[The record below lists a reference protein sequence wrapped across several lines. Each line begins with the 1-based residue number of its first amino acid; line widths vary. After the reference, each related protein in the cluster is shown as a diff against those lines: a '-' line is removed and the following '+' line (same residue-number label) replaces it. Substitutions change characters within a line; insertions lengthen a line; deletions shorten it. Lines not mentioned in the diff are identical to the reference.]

1 MRKLLLVIALTF
13 SSFFLYAQTFNVKGV
28 VTDAATGETLPGV
41 NVIVKNA
48 SKGDVTDFDG
58 NYRIPSVQKGAVL
71 VFSYLGYETK
81 EVIVDKET
89 INVALTESS
98 EKLDEIVVIGY
109 GTQRKKE
116 VTGAVSVVS
125 AEAIADM
132 NPVRVEQAIQG
143 QVAGVNITS
152 TSGAPGAALN
162 IRIRGVSTNGN
173 NAPLILVDGA
183 RITNLN
189 AINPSDIE
197 SINILKD
204 ATAGI
209 YGVQAANGV
218 ILITTKSGKKNT
230 DFKYNLHVVGG
241 FMQTTRRLPMLNA
254 TEYALLANEAFAANA
269 EPLPF
274 PDVSN
279 LGAGTDWQD
288 AIFQDAYIVTTE
300 ASVTKGNEKSNV
312 RLSLGNTSQ
321 DGIVGGGKST
331 FSRTNIRLNY
341 DLDITEKLKLKTSNF
356 SSHVVS
362 RDISRNALGSVLFN
376 AVNMPATTSIRNTDG
391 SLTYAPTT
399 GVGIEVINP
408 VAQVENTFN
417 KTWEDRF
424 SGSYWLTYD
433 VSDHLSVE
441 GRMQFNYGVVRAK
454 SYSPEAFFGAG
465 KVFNT
470 VVDEASLL
478 DSTNNTVVNESKT
491 EYKDYIFDAFVKYER
506 QFGDHDLKALLGMS
520 VSRSQGVFL
529 LNQTGFGANGT
540 TFRDFSVSTADSFQ
554 DNLELN
560 NTPRQFFDS
569 RLLSYFA
576 RVQYSYKDRYLL
588 SAVIRRD
595 GSSIFGPANKFG
607 YFPSASLG
615 WVISDE
621 PFFGESEIVNLLK
634 FRTSAGIIGNDQI
647 EQAFGFVSLING
659 EATYVFDDILTFG
672 QAIGNISN
680 PEIRWE
686 KQKTLDIGLEI
697 GLFDKVD
704 ITTDFFV
711 RETEDLLV
719 QPQVSGI
726 LGTGAPGSGPPFI
739 NAGTVQNRGVEFS
752 ISYRDNIG
760 DDFNFNVN
768 YNFTT
773 LQNEVLFVGTESG
786 FIPGGSFGVGQ
797 EPPSRMEAGFPIG
810 YFFGLQT
817 DGIFQNQAEVNA
829 HATQANAAPGDLR
842 YVDQNGDGVI
852 NGDDRVNLGDPFAD
866 ISMGLNISMNYKN
879 FDFSAYAFAS
889 LGNEI
894 VRNYERNQPLTNRT
908 VYYLDRW
915 TGEGTSNTFPR
926 VTTGANSNNLFSDF
940 YVEDGSFLRLQ
951 TVQLGYNLGDKTLS
965 KLGLSSAR
973 IYLSALNL
981 FTLTKYRGFD
991 PTVTVSEPIG
1001 AGIDGGFYPNP
1012 KQFLFGVNV
1021 NF

>member
-1 MRKLLLVIALTF
+1 MRKLLLVLALTF
-13 SSFFLYAQTFNVKGV
+13 SSMFLYAQTFNIKGV
-28 VTDAATGETLPGV
+28 VTDAVTGETLPGV
-41 NVIVKNA
+41 NVIVKDGA
-48 SKGDVTDFDG
+48 KGDVTDFDG
-58 NYRIPSVQKGAVL
+58 NYKIASVPKGAVL
-71 VFSYLGYETK
+71 VFSYLGYTTK
-81 EVIVDKET
+81 EVVVDKEI
-89 INVALTESS
+89 INVALEESA

-162 IRIRGVSTNGN
+162 IRIRGISTNGN

-218 ILITTKSGKKNT
+218 ILITTKSGKKNS
-230 DFKYNLHVVGG
+230 DFKYNLHVFGG
-241 FMQTTRRLPMLNA
+241 FMQTTRRLPLLNA

-288 AIFQDAYIVTTE
+288 AIFQTAYIVNTE
-300 ASVTKGNEKSNV
+300 ASVTKGNEKSNF
-312 RLSLGNTSQ
+312 RLSLGNSSQ
-321 DGIVGGGKST
+321 DGVIGGGKST

-362 RDISRNALGSVLFN
+362 RDVARNELGSVLFN
-376 AVNMPATTSIRNTDG
+376 AVNMPATTAIRESNG
-391 SLTYAPTT
+391 SLSFAPTT
-399 GVGIEVINP
+399 GVGIEVVNP

-424 SGSYWLTYD
+424 SGSYWLTYKAM
-433 VSDHLSVE
+433 DHLTVE

-470 VVDEASLL
+470 VVDEAALL
-478 DSTNNTVVNESKT
+478 DNNNTTVVNESKT
-491 EYKDYIFDAFVKYER
+491 EFKDYIFDAFVKYER
-506 QFGDHDLKALLGMS
+506 EFEDHDLKALLGMS

-529 LNQTGFGANGT
+529 RNQTGFGANGT
-540 TFRDFSVSTADSFQ
+540 TFKDFSIGTSDSSQ
-554 DNLELN
+554 DNLALN

-615 WVISDE
+615 WVVSDE
-621 PFFGESEIVNLLK
+621 PFFGESDVVNLLK
-634 FRTSAGIIGNDQI
+634 IRSSAGIIGNDQI
-647 EQAFGFVSLING
+647 QQAFGFVSLING

-672 QAIGNISN
+672 QALGNISN

-686 KQKTLDIGLEI
+686 KQKTLDIGVEV

-704 ITTDFFV
+704 VTADFFV

-719 QPQVSGI
+719 QPQVSGV
-726 LGTGAPGSGPPFI
+726 LGTSAPGSGPPFI

-752 ISYRDNIG
+752 ISYKDDIG
-760 DDFNFNVN
+760 EDFNFNIN

-773 LQNEVLFVGTESG
+773 LENEVLFVGTESG

-817 DGIFQNQAEVNA
+817 DGIFQNQTEVDA
-829 HATQANAAPGDLR
+829 HATQANAAPGDIR
-842 YVDQNGDGVI
+842 YRDQNGDGVI
-852 NGDDRVNLGDPFAD
+852 NGDDRVNIGDPIAD
-866 ISMGLNISMNYKN
+866 INMGLNISMNYKN

-889 LGNEI
+889 LGGDI

-951 TVQLGYNLGDKTLS
+951 TVQLGYNLGDKVLD
-965 KLGLSSAR
+965 KLGLSNAR
-973 IYLSALNL
+973 IYM
-981 FTLTKYRGFD
+981 
-991 PTVTVSEPIG
+991 TVSR
-1001 AGIDGGFYPNP
+1001 P
-1012 KQFLFGVNV
+1012 KKG
-1021 NF
+1021 